1 MALSVY
7 GYLVS
12 PFISVQVE
20 INPTSDSNSYWGI
33 QPLNDPP
40 FKMDTSARYLFGTVE
55 GINYLCTK
63 VSLGQSVMIDRGEAI
78 LVTQGGYNYYITTE
92 DSVLFTEEPPPP

>member
-1 MALSVY
+1 MALDVY
-7 GYLVS
+7 GSLFY
-12 PFISVQVE
+12 PFISVQAE

-40 FKMDTSARYLFGTVE
+40 FRMDTSTRYIFGQVN
-55 GINYLCTK
+55 GINYLCTR
-63 VSLGQSVMIDRGEAI
+63 VSVGQNVMIDRGEAI

-92 DSVLFTEEPPPP
+92 NSVLFTEEPPPP